1 MKNGKIEKVVRI
13 SEVPLRESKL
23 GANVS
28 KLTKLGKTIIKGVP
42 VVSLVMS
49 CYFMTKY
56 LINGQWTQAGIEL
69 LSMCCSGSPI
79 GWVAGLTNL
88 GIDAY
93 NLYLKDDEENEKVFA
108 KKEQE
113 IKIPLNAYANPKVWD
128 LFN

>member
-56 LINGQWTQAGIEL
+56 LING
-69 LSMCCSGSPI
+69 
-79 GWVAGLTNL
+79 
-88 GIDAY
+88 
-93 NLYLKDDEENEKVFA
+93 
-108 KKEQE
+108 
-113 IKIPLNAYANPKVWD
+113 
-128 LFN
+128 